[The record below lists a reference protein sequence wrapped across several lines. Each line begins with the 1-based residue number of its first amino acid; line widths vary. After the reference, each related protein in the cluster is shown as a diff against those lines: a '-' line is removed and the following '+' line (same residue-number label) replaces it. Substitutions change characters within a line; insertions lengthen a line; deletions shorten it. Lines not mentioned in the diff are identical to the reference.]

1 MWPLKLCPE
10 PGISLHSVIPPWT
23 LLVVTAATDRCSS
36 FASPGIFSKS
46 ASRTMRTR
54 TVKPETIRACMLEK
68 YGLRCSYSKSRS
80 RRIASSMVSRQAK
93 KSGFSDLS
101 TPRKSSQAYSR
112 SSPALFFFHIMSTV
126 SYLIFY
132 KFWSIMCSPLCYPIL
147 TLL

>member
-1 MWPLKLCPE
+1 MDFVARIPSLGPE
-10 PGISLHSVIPPWT
+10 GLQVPWSQGPSYNR
-23 LLVVTAATDRCSS
+23 TA
-36 FASPGIFSKS
+36 
-46 ASRTMRTR
+46 
-54 TVKPETIRACMLEK
+54 
-68 YGLRCSYSKSRS
+68 
-80 RRIASSMVSRQAK
+80 QAK

-101 TPRKSSQAYSR
+101 TPRKSSPAYSR